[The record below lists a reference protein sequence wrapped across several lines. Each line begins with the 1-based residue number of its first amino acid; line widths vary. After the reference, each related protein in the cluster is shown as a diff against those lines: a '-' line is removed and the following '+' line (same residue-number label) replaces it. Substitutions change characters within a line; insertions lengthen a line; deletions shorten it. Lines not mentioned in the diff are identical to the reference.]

1 MPYVNS
7 DWKGEV
13 IPVLDLAGAA
23 LSTTGWSCEMH
34 IRSAAGVSPALLIL
48 TTAAGTLLVGQAT
61 TYGST
66 NGIAVNVPAA
76 SMIMTPQSFVWDIK
90 RTDGGRDE
98 WVIGGTGL
106 FEQPSTVIGMT

>member
-1 MPYVNS
+1 MPYVNA

-13 IPVLDLAGAA
+13 IPVLDTAGAA
-23 LSTTGWSCEMH
+23 ISTTGWSCEMH
-34 IRSAAGVSPALLIL
+34 IRSQAGVSPALLIL

-66 NGIAVNVPAA
+66 NGIAPNVPAA
-76 SMIMTPQSFVWDIK
+76 SMTMVAQSFVWDIK
-90 RTDGGRDE
+90 RVDGGRDE

-106 FEQPSTVIGMT
+106 FEQPVTVLGLT